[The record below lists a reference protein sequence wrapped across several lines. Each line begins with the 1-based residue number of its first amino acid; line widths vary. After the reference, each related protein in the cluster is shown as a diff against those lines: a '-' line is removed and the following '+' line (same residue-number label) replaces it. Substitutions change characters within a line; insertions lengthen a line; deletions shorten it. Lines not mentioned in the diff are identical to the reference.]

1 MKILNINL
9 QERVL
14 WILGLGLLAFFTEHQ
29 MIKTSNLE
37 TIITTY
43 ELESN
48 IQSSQ
53 FHDLSQQLLLNRSD
67 EYQKGFEAGKTQA
80 GVAFMN
86 GDSLYNYTD
95 GYHQAISQ
103 FYESRG
109 NLTEDEA
116 LEQLINVITKDDSKN
131 E

>member
-53 FHDLSQQLLLNRSD
+53 FHDLSQQLLLNGGN